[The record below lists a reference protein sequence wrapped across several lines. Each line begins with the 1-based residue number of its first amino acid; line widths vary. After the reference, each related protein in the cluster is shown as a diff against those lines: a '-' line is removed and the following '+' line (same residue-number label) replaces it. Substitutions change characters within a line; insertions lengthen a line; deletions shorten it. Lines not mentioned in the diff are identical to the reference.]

1 MKQLNCMNWGKAA
14 LLAFLCFYCIA
25 CTKNPEEI
33 LPTKL
38 SIDHKKS
45 AVADV
50 GVTAIAGNV
59 VVNPTYNSTTFLRN
73 PLNGWVLYAG
83 ADDAAWWDK
92 FYNVPGVGQ
101 VKALD
106 YASACY
112 VRTSWA
118 KLNPADGVYAWRDPN
133 SDLGK
138 LIKGAEERGLPIA
151 FRIVVD
157 GRDQRLNTPQFVFN
171 AGATYYLE
179 NASFPDRKT
188 PYPQDPIFK
197 QYYAKFI
204 TELANDFNDPKK
216 TSFIDAYGLGKWGEA
231 HNTIYENPS
240 TSTGANTETLKAQVL
255 NWITDLYT
263 QKFTKVP
270 LVINYHRLIGHPA
283 SWGAAN
289 PYSISLLQS
298 AINKGYSLR
307 HDAFG
312 MTGYY
317 QTWEKNFAAAWKHK
331 RPILMEG
338 GWITTGTHRYW
349 INPSDGYREGHPE
362 DVRLG
367 EFNASELAAVN
378 MMDFRVGETTSWF
391 QNSFNLVQRF
401 NAEGGYRLYPD
412 EVSLPNTLSTGSPAT
427 LSHRWINMGWGYC
440 PNNIP
445 QWNYKYKV
453 AFALLDA
460 AGAVK
465 KLFIDNNSEPS
476 KWIKNSPTTYDFT
489 TTAVNLPAGSYTW
502 AIAIIDKTNENKP
515 GIQLAV
521 SGNFTNGWLKLGNL
535 QVNNPPIGQSIKL
548 RGPNNQFV
556 SGENGQVPMR
566 CDRPT
571 ASTWETFTIVD
582 AGDGKVALRS
592 MNKYVSSENGATSGI
607 TCNRTTISDWEK
619 FDWIVNTNGK
629 ISFRGNNGMY
639 ISSENGQSVMK
650 CNRTTIGGWE
660 TFTLN

>member
-1 MKQLNCMNWGKAA
+1 MKAGKTA
-14 LLAFLCFYCIA
+14 LMAILCLYSMSCS
-25 CTKNPEEI
+25 K
-33 LPTKL
+33 LPDEAMPTDA
-38 SIDHKKS
+38 SIDANKT
-45 AVADV
+45 AVVDANLA
-50 GVTAIAGNV
+50 AIAGNV

-73 PLNGWVLYAG
+73 PLNGWVLYSG
-83 ADDAAWWDK
+83 ADDPTWWDK
-92 FYNVPGVGQ
+92 LYSVPSVGQ

-133 SDLGK
+133 SALGK
-138 LIKGAEERGLPIA
+138 LIRGAEERGMPIA

-157 GRDQRLNTPQFVFN
+157 GRDQRLNTPQFVFD

-179 NASFPDRKT
+179 NASFPDRRT
-188 PYPQDPIFK
+188 PYPQDPVFK
-197 QYYAKFI
+197 QYYTKFI
-204 TELANDFNDPKK
+204 TALAADFNDPKK

-240 TSTGANTETLKAQVL
+240 TSTGTNTETLKAQVL

-289 PYSISLLQS
+289 ANSISLLES

-317 QTWEKNFAAAWKHK
+317 QSWEKNFAAAWKHK
-331 RPILMEG
+331 RPIIMEG
-338 GWITTGTHRYW
+338 GWITSGTHRYW
-349 INPSDGYREGHPE
+349 IDPSNAYREGHPE

-378 MMDFRVGETTSWF
+378 MMDLRVGETTSWF

-412 EVSLPNTLSTGSPAT
+412 EVSLPSTVTIGTTAA
-427 LSHRWINMGWGYC
+427 LSHRWKNMGWGYC

-445 QWNYKYKV
+445 QWNYKYRV

-465 KLFIDNNSEPS
+465 KLFIDNNSDPS
-476 KWIKNSPTTYDFT
+476 KWIKGTPTAYNFN
-489 TTAVNLPAGSYTW
+489 TTAVDLAAGTYTW
-502 AIAIIDKTNENKP
+502 AVAIIDKTNENKP
-515 GIQLAV
+515 GIALAV
-521 SGNFTNGWLKLGNL
+521 TGDLSNGWLKLGSV
-535 QVNNPPIGQSIKL
+535 QVQHDQTPPIGQTIKL
-548 RGPNNQFV
+548 RGSNNLFA
-556 SGENGQVPMR
+556 SGENGQSPMKCNR
-566 CDRPT
+566 AT
-571 ASTWETFTIVD
+571 ASTWETFTVVD
-582 AGDGKVALRS
+582 AGGGKIALRS
-592 MNKYVSSENGATSGI
+592 MSKYVSSENGATSGMTCSKTSI
-607 TCNRTTISDWEK
+607 TDWEK
-619 FDWIVNTNGK
+619 FEWIVNANGK
-629 ISFRGNNGMY
+629 ISLKGNNGKY
-639 ISSENGQSVMK
+639 VSSEDGQSVMK
-650 CNRTTIGGWE
+650 CNRATIGGWE
-660 TFTLN
+660 AFTIN